1 MDESMLRRQRIDD
14 TSATKLFDVKG
25 NSSIGMLPRAEVVV
39 RQDVMTLTSAKQVNE
54 FAIGAPVRT
63 QPIPTS
69 IMVRGL
75 KEYDARHKDMVRK
88 GLLEKRTDGASQA
101 PKEVVTGGV
110 MPTHVGPASTFASTD
125 ASGVQNPTARIV

>member
-1 MDESMLRRQRIDD
+1 MLRRQRIDD
-14 TSATKLFDVKG
+14 TGATKLFDIKG

-39 RQDVMTLTSAKQVNE
+39 RQDTMTITSAKQTSD
-54 FAIGAPVRT
+54 FAIGAPGRT

-75 KEYDARHKDMVRK
+75 KEYDKRHQDMVKK
-88 GLLEKRTDGASQA
+88 GTLEARTDGSTQA
-101 PKEVVTGGV
+101 PKAVVSGGA
-110 MPTHVGPASTFASTD
+110 MATHVGPASSFASSD